1 MVVCSRTP
9 EGEPAACPVC
19 GEVVSIEPSLY
30 FYDAPC
36 PSCGKLLWFFRLGD
50 KNVLL
55 RPGDEARAK
64 GLMKTLAESLG
75 CSELELRRNPDLAE
89 QLNMDSLDVV
99 ELILQLEADC
109 SS

>member
-1 MVVCSRTP
+1 
-9 EGEPAACPVC
+9 
-19 GEVVSIEPSLY
+19 
-30 FYDAPC
+30 
-36 PSCGKLLWFFRLGD
+36 
-50 KNVLL
+50 
-55 RPGDEARAK
+55 
-64 GLMKTLAESLG
+64 MKTLAESLG